1 MKPFYAP
8 EAQGD
13 AVWALVGSP
22 IGLLAVYLIAVNL
35 WALGL
40 MWADKRRAKRPGA

>member
-22 IGLLAVYLIAVNL
+22 IGLLAVYLIAVMQPVFVL
-35 WALGL
+35 LGSHL
-40 MWADKRRAKRPGA
+40 